1 MALTYDDITSITQ
14 KTYIPVMVDNI
25 FNSNAGLHRA
35 KKKWYKAQNG
45 GTSIMQPL
53 LYAQNNQAERLTS
66 SSITTTSN
74 SKKTAAEYDWTRYH
88 APVVIDGLDTIKNS
102 GDSAILSNVKTEIQ
116 VAEKSLADILG
127 TDIFADGST
136 SGSVK
141 GFKLATA
148 ATGTLGGI
156 AKASYSWWQGQVDST
171 TTAISLS
178 TMQALFGDCTIDSD
192 RPSVIFTTQDIY
204 DDIYSLIQPAQRFGD
219 SDTIKA
225 GFTSILWNG
234 IPVVVDSHVSSGYL
248 YMINED
254 YVNLIYSKGRDFKLS
269 PFQQPTN
276 QDASIAGVWW
286 AGAMC
291 YSNCRMLGVM
301 TSIA

>member
-1 MALTYDDITSITQ
+1 
-14 KTYIPVMVDNI
+14 
-25 FNSNAGLHRA
+25 
-35 KKKWYKAQNG
+35 
-45 GTSIMQPL
+45 
-53 LYAQNNQAERLTS
+53 
-66 SSITTTSN
+66 
-74 SKKTAAEYDWTRYH
+74 
-88 APVVIDGLDTIKNS
+88 
-102 GDSAILSNVKTEIQ
+102 
-116 VAEKSLADILG
+116 
-127 TDIFADGST
+127 
-136 SGSVK
+136 
-141 GFKLATA
+141 
-148 ATGTLGGI
+148 
-156 AKASYSWWQGQVDST
+156 
-171 TTAISLS
+171 
-178 TMQALFGDCTIDSD
+178 MQALFGDCTIDSD